1 MKIVD
6 RNRFGVRDKIFFFK
20 ELSYLLS
27 GGVAIIEALTV
38 ISESSDDYAMKE
50 IASTIKSHI
59 KAGKNLSYA
68 LNRLPAYFDESDY
81 NIVKIGEKSGD
92 LPQVI
97 HALAEEYS
105 YLTDV
110 KNKYISASMYPIIL
124 IVISFAAVISLFLF
138 VLPNIFAIA
147 DQFNATHL
155 PWTTTVLRDFSL
167 FLQWEWKLLTGIL
180 SGIIVCAWIYFST
193 EQGRKN
199 LFTFIIAIPLFGKM
213 TKYYYMIKRC
223 RYMRLMLRAW
233 LSYVQTFQL
242 LRNVLAIPAYQDM
255 IERTILG
262 LQKGD
267 SIYTNLMQENHII
280 PTNVIVLIKVGEQ
293 TAQLPETIQ
302 NILDM
307 YETEL
312 DTLISRLAKVIEP
325 IMLVFVWGIV
335 VMIALGVFGLIL
347 TIMDGVGT

>member
-1 MKIVD
+1 MSQIKERQLSLDKTILATMKIVD

-124 IVISFAAVISLFLF
+124 IIISFAAVISLFLF

-167 FLQWEWKLLTGIL
+167 FLQ
-180 SGIIVCAWIYFST
+180 
-193 EQGRKN
+193 
-199 LFTFIIAIPLFGKM
+199 
-213 TKYYYMIKRC
+213 
-223 RYMRLMLRAW
+223 
-233 LSYVQTFQL
+233 
-242 LRNVLAIPAYQDM
+242 
-255 IERTILG
+255 
-262 LQKGD
+262 
-267 SIYTNLMQENHII
+267 
-280 PTNVIVLIKVGEQ
+280 
-293 TAQLPETIQ
+293 
-302 NILDM
+302 
-307 YETEL
+307 
-312 DTLISRLAKVIEP
+312 
-325 IMLVFVWGIV
+325 
-335 VMIALGVFGLIL
+335 
-347 TIMDGVGT
+347 

>member
-1 MKIVD
+1 
-6 RNRFGVRDKIFFFK
+6 
-20 ELSYLLS
+20 
-27 GGVAIIEALTV
+27 
-38 ISESSDDYAMKE
+38 
-50 IASTIKSHI
+50 
-59 KAGKNLSYA
+59 
-68 LNRLPAYFDESDY
+68 
-81 NIVKIGEKSGD
+81 
-92 LPQVI
+92 
-97 HALAEEYS
+97 
-105 YLTDV
+105 
-110 KNKYISASMYPIIL
+110 
-124 IVISFAAVISLFLF
+124 
-138 VLPNIFAIA
+138 
-147 DQFNATHL
+147 
-155 PWTTTVLRDFSL
+155 
-167 FLQWEWKLLTGIL
+167 
-180 SGIIVCAWIYFST
+180 
-193 EQGRKN
+193 
-199 LFTFIIAIPLFGKM
+199 
-213 TKYYYMIKRC
+213 
-223 RYMRLMLRAW
+223 MLRAW